1 MEGFHKVMKSLFLFS
16 KKKRKENSK
25 NLKIESYAVRMD
37 SVGERNSESTRRFAV
52 GYAAQN
58 TKSSRYN
65 RSFSDTLFSMEKGDE
80 DEKKMTG
87 SGQAADQNDLFTR
100 YKTGGIRFINNVPPD
115 KSTPVARDIQSVR
128 QQFVLYLW
136 RLFFGDESAKQMSKK
151 FGIDDMSASAESFEN
166 ASDSLNVIHLYGVEE
181 RYSCEVQQV
190 SFRSNGSV
198 TTQDGRS
205 FEFKLDFEMSSRFEQ
220 YYASMS
226 QDIISMC
233 DPLVLNF
240 AGDIADLSDQK
251 FSFDLDCDGEAEEI
265 SLLKGSNGF
274 LSLDKNGDGI
284 INDGSELFGAV
295 SGDGFKDLAAYDM
308 DNNGWIDEN
317 DDIFDALKIWYRDCD
332 GTDKLLDLRGANVGA
347 IYLGNADTDFNLR
360 SADTFNVNGA
370 IRKAGIFLYE
380 NAMAGSIVHLDI
392 AN

>member
-1 MEGFHKVMKSLFLFS
+1 MEGFHKGMKSLFLFS

-58 TKSSRYN
+58 PKSSRYN

-100 YKTGGIRFINNVPPD
+100 YKTGGIRFINNVSAD

-181 RYSCEVQQV
+181 SYSCEVQQV
-190 SFRSNGSV
+190 SFRSNGCV

-205 FEFKLDFEMSSRFEQ
+205 IEFKLDFEMSSRFEQ

-284 INDGSELFGAV
+284 INDGSELFGTV

-317 DDIFDALKIWYRDCD
+317 DDIFDALKIWYK
-332 GTDKLLDLRGANVGA
+332 TVTEPISFL
-347 IYLGNADTDFNLR
+347 ILGNR
-360 SADTFNVNGA
+360 MSEPYIWEMP
-370 IRKAGIFLYE
+370 IRTLTCARKIRL
-380 NAMAGSIVHLDI
+380 M
-392 AN
+392 

>member
-1 MEGFHKVMKSLFLFS
+1 M
-16 KKKRKENSK
+16 
-25 NLKIESYAVRMD
+25 
-37 SVGERNSESTRRFAV
+37 SV
-52 GYAAQN
+52 
-58 TKSSRYN
+58 
-65 RSFSDTLFSMEKGDE
+65 
-80 DEKKMTG
+80 
-87 SGQAADQNDLFTR
+87 
-100 YKTGGIRFINNVPPD
+100 
-115 KSTPVARDIQSVR
+115 
-128 QQFVLYLW
+128 
-136 RLFFGDESAKQMSKK
+136 
-151 FGIDDMSASAESFEN
+151 SAESFEN

-181 RYSCEVQQV
+181 SYSCEVQQV
-190 SFRSNGSV
+190 SFRSNGCV

-205 FEFKLDFEMSSRFEQ
+205 IEFKLDFEMSSRFEQ

-284 INDGSELFGAV
+284 INDGSELFGTV

-332 GTDKLLDLRGANVGA
+332 GTDKLLDLRESNVGA